1 MCNIL
6 AYLNLSWAIFKCFLR
21 SHIELKSRPSAS
33 HFNMQSVWVSPG
45 FQGTLGAGV
54 ARHSAGGGEVTIA
67 GVTAAA
73 VREEDVLVA
82 KVEGDMIEGWVREEE
97 GRDAAAM
104 VEDMGV
110 DVMGVVGSKE
120 VLGRTA
126 AAGLAWWS
134 AARSRPLALSAGP
147 R

>member
-1 MCNIL
+1 M
-6 AYLNLSWAIFKCFLR
+6 
-21 SHIELKSRPSAS
+21 
-33 HFNMQSVWVSPG
+33 
-45 FQGTLGAGV
+45 
-54 ARHSAGGGEVTIA
+54 
-67 GVTAAA
+67 
-73 VREEDVLVA
+73 LVA

-110 DVMGVVGSKE
+110 DVMGVVGSEE

-134 AARSRPLALSAGP
+134 AARSRPFALSAGP

>member
-1 MCNIL
+1 M
-6 AYLNLSWAIFKCFLR
+6 
-21 SHIELKSRPSAS
+21 
-33 HFNMQSVWVSPG
+33 
-45 FQGTLGAGV
+45 
-54 ARHSAGGGEVTIA
+54 
-67 GVTAAA
+67 
-73 VREEDVLVA
+73 LVA

-110 DVMGVVGSKE
+110 DVMGVVGSEE

>member
-1 MCNIL
+1 M
-6 AYLNLSWAIFKCFLR
+6 
-21 SHIELKSRPSAS
+21 
-33 HFNMQSVWVSPG
+33 
-45 FQGTLGAGV
+45 
-54 ARHSAGGGEVTIA
+54 
-67 GVTAAA
+67 
-73 VREEDVLVA
+73 LVA
-82 KVEGDMIEGWVREEE
+82 KVEGDVIEGWVREEV

-110 DVMGVVGSKE
+110 DVMGVVGSEE